1 MPRDSFSRDEQLT
14 NPFELAHER
23 RELHLRT
30 GDSVFV
36 VCPARL
42 PAPLFREAWRS
53 RDHGSSD
60 PRKVMPRR
68 DLQFMDIW
76 SPPPS
81 LTTNSVPD
89 RFAGFA
95 TVVQKASPG
104 WKQANG
110 LVVPDLPD
118 LNLLIEAL
126 HLAQVIGQTQPP
138 ILTLQRDAIWPPITA
153 EGVKAPAPRFPRAFG
168 GRGALSVARPLN
180 SQALGGIVA
189 ALAGFEDFFP
199 RRPCRYRSP
208 MTNISPF
215 CRRQGRSTRCNAA
228 PS

>member
-1 MPRDSFSRDEQLT
+1 
-14 NPFELAHER
+14 
-23 RELHLRT
+23 
-30 GDSVFV
+30 
-36 VCPARL
+36 
-42 PAPLFREAWRS
+42 
-53 RDHGSSD
+53 
-60 PRKVMPRR
+60 MPRR

-110 LVVPDLPD
+110 LAVRNLPD

-138 ILTLQRDAIWPPITA
+138 ILTLHRAAIQRPTTA
-153 EGVKAPAPRFPRAFG
+153 EGVKTPAPRFPVLLAD
-168 GRGALSVARPLN
+168 VARFPSPALLK

-199 RRPCRYRSP
+199 RHPCRYRSP
-208 MTNISPF
+208 MTNIPPI
-215 CRRQGRSTRCNAA
+215 CGRRGRSIRCDGMI
-228 PS
+228 S